1 MNKRDKKKLIRILSS
16 VLAALV
22 IIFAQQQG
30 WIPGTEKIETTV
42 ENTTPGRYNV
52 ISFDDGDTIVVDM
65 QGRKEQVRFIGVDT
79 PETKDPRK
87 PVQCYGKQASSFT
100 KQVIGEQP
108 VRLEADP
115 ESTNRD
121 RYDRLLRYVYLP
133 NGTNL
138 NLLLV
143 NEGFGFAITGFPF
156 TKMDEF
162 VAAQNQARTKQKG
175 LWGQC
180 QLETVNDILRTVPA
194 AT

>member
-1 MNKRDKKKLIRILSS
+1 MNTRDKKKLVRIFSS
-16 VLAALV
+16 IIVALV
-22 IIFAQQQG
+22 ILFAQQQG
-30 WIPGTEKIETTV
+30 WIPGAEKVETTV
-42 ENTTPGRYNV
+42 ENVTPGRYSV

-65 QGRKEQVRFIGVDT
+65 QGRKEQIRFIGVDT

-87 PVQCYGKQASSFT
+87 PVQCYGKEASSFT
-100 KQVIGEQP
+100 KQIIGEQP

-133 NGTNL
+133 NGTLL
-138 NLLLV
+138 NQLLV
-143 NEGFGFAITGFPF
+143 SEGFGFAITGFPF

-162 VAAQNQARTKQKG
+162 VAAQNTAQLQKKG

-180 QLETVNDILRTVPA
+180 QLETIKGIQRTAPTA
-194 AT
+194 Q